1 MRKIKKLL
9 ICLLF
14 LMSAILLI
22 SCQDKYLASE
32 KYDENSNTLLI
43 IDGEI
48 IEDVGKIESE
58 MIKNDEI
65 LDYIIL
71 EDYTIFETVENN
83 SLKIEVKDMQIREFI
98 FNSEKELPDYIKSI
112 IEENPYL
119 VYFNCKITNISG
131 IDREDEV
138 YNATLV
144 DSEGHEYLGS
154 FVNDSGFIVQL
165 NNDESIDGHITFNIP
180 DIENKLSS
188 IEFKIDGEDLK
199 IDLPTN

>member
-71 EDYTIFETVENN
+71 KDYTMFETVENN

>member
-1 MRKIKKLL
+1 
-9 ICLLF
+9 
-14 LMSAILLI
+14 MSAILLI
-22 SCQDKYLASE
+22 SCQDKKLTSE
-32 KYDENSNTLLI
+32 KYDKNSSTPLI

>member
-71 EDYTIFETVENN
+71 KDYTMFETVENN

-98 FNSEKELPDYIKSI
+98 FNSEKELPDDIRNI

-119 VYFNCKITNISG
+119 VNFNCKITNISG